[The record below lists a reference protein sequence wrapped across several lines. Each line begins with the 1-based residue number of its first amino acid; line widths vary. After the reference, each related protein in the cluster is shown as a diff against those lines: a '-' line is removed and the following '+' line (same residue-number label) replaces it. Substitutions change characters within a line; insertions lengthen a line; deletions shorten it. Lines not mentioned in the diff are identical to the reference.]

1 MIPASELVRL
11 FRVAF
16 DERWGYIWGKS
27 GQVWTQA
34 NQAASTRDMTVRY
47 GSKWIGRKVADC
59 SGLFVWAYKQQGEK
73 IYHGSNTIFNK
84 YTSATGSLVGEVDI
98 LPGTAVFLVED
109 GRRTHIG
116 LYVGDSA
123 VIEARGTKTGVIES
137 DISEWDEWGTL
148 AAVDYSG
155 MAPDVVI
162 IDSLKPLKQGDSG
175 MTVKWL
181 QEKLLRAGHDVGE
194 KGADGI
200 FGRSTKAA
208 VEAFQ
213 RENGLTVDGIAG
225 KKTFAA
231 LTALD
236 EEPEEVP
243 ENDEPAEDNLT
254 IEEKVHRLWAWMMEA
269 KGVGEGESP

>member
-1 MIPASELVRL
+1 MIHANTLIDL
-11 FRVAF
+11 FKQAL
-16 DERWGYIWGKS
+16 DEHWGYIWGKS

-59 SGLFVWAYKQQGEK
+59 SGLFVWAYKQNGEK
-73 IYHGSNTIFNK
+73 IYHGSNTIYNK

-116 LYVGDSA
+116 LYIGDGA

-137 DISEWDEWGTL
+137 DLSEWDEWGTL
-148 AAVDYSG
+148 SAVDYTG
-155 MAPDVVI
+155 MEPDVVV
-162 IDSLKPLKQGDSG
+162 IDALKPLKQGDSG
-175 MTVKWL
+175 LTVKWL
-181 QEKLLRAGHDVGE
+181 QEQLLVAGESVGE
-194 KGADGI
+194 KGADGV

-208 VEAFQ
+208 VESFQ
-213 RENGLTVDGIAG
+213 RKNGLAVDGIAG
-225 KKTFAA
+225 KQTLAA
-231 LTALD
+231 LTAQG
-236 EEPEEVP
+236 EPEEAP

-254 IEEKVHRLWAWMMEA
+254 IEEKVDRLWAWMMEA
-269 KGVGEGESP
+269 KGGGEGESP

>member
-1 MIPASELVRL
+1 MIPAAELVRL
-11 FRVAF
+11 FRVAL

-59 SGLFVWAYKQQGEK
+59 SGLFVWAYKQHGEK

-98 LPGTAVFLVED
+98 LPGTAVFLVEG

-116 LYVGDSA
+116 LYIGDGA
-123 VIEARGTKTGVIES
+123 VIEARGTKTGVVES
-137 DISEWDEWGTL
+137 DLSEWDEWGTL
-148 AAVDYSG
+148 AAVDYSD
-155 MAPDVVI
+155 MEQDIVVI
-162 IDSLKPLKQGDSG
+162 DALKPLKQGDSG
-175 MTVKWL
+175 LTVKWL
-181 QEKLLRAGHDVGE
+181 QEQLLVAGESVGE

-208 VEAFQ
+208 VESFQ
-213 RENGLTVDGIAG
+213 RKNGLTVDGIVG
-225 KKTFAA
+225 KQTLAA
-231 LTALD
+231 LTVQG
-236 EEPEEVP
+236 EPEEVP
-243 ENDEPAEDNLT
+243 ENDEPAEDTLT
-254 IEEKVHRLWAWMMEA
+254 IEEKVDRLWAWMMEA
-269 KGVGEGESP
+269 KGGVEDESP

>member
-1 MIPASELVRL
+1 MIPAAELVRL
-11 FRVAF
+11 FRVAL

-47 GSKWIGRKVADC
+47 GSKWIGKKVADC
-59 SGLFVWAYKQQGEK
+59 SGLFVWAYKQHGEK
-73 IYHGSNTIFNK
+73 IYHGSNTIFSK

-116 LYVGDSA
+116 LYIGDGA

-137 DISEWDEWGTL
+137 DLSEWDEWGTL
-148 AAVDYSG
+148 AAVDYTG
-155 MAPDVVI
+155 MEPDVVV
-162 IDSLKPLKQGDSG
+162 IDTLKPLKQGDSG
-175 MTVKWL
+175 LTVKWL
-181 QEKLLRAGHDVGE
+181 QEQLLHAGEGVGE

-208 VEAFQ
+208 VESFQ
-213 RENGLTVDGIAG
+213 RKNGLTVDGIAG
-225 KKTFAA
+225 KQTLAA
-231 LTALD
+231 LMAQG
-236 EEPEEVP
+236 EPDEVP

-254 IEEKVHRLWAWMMEA
+254 VEEKVDRLWAWMMEA
-269 KGVGEGESP
+269 KGGVEGESP

>member
-1 MIPASELVRL
+1 MIPAAELVRL
-11 FRVAF
+11 FRIAL

-59 SGLFVWAYKQQGEK
+59 SGLFVWAYKQHGEK

-98 LPGTAVFLVED
+98 LPGTAVFLVEG

-116 LYVGDSA
+116 LYIGDGA
-123 VIEARGTKTGVIES
+123 VIEARGTKTGVVES
-137 DISEWDEWGTL
+137 DLSEWDEWGTL
-148 AAVDYSG
+148 AAVDYSD
-155 MAPDVVI
+155 MEPDIVVI
-162 IDSLKPLKQGDSG
+162 DALKPLKQGDSG
-175 MTVKWL
+175 LTVKWL
-181 QEKLLRAGHDVGE
+181 QEQLLVAGESVGE

-208 VEAFQ
+208 VESFQ
-213 RENGLTVDGIAG
+213 RKNGLTVDGIVG
-225 KKTFAA
+225 KQTLAA
-231 LTALD
+231 LTVQG
-236 EEPEEVP
+236 EPEEVP
-243 ENDEPAEDNLT
+243 ENDEPAEDTLT
-254 IEEKVHRLWAWMMEA
+254 IEEKVEKLWAWMMEV
-269 KGVGEGESP
+269 KGGVEDESP

>member
-1 MIPASELVRL
+1 MIPAAELVRL
-11 FRVAF
+11 FRVAL

-59 SGLFVWAYKQQGEK
+59 SGLFVWAYKQHGEK

-98 LPGTAVFLVED
+98 LPGTAVFLVEG

-116 LYVGDSA
+116 LYIGDGA
-123 VIEARGTKTGVIES
+123 VIEARGTKTGVVES
-137 DISEWDEWGTL
+137 DLSEWDEWGTL
-148 AAVDYSG
+148 AAVDYSD
-155 MAPDVVI
+155 MEPDIVVI
-162 IDSLKPLKQGDSG
+162 DALKPLKQGDSG
-175 MTVKWL
+175 LTVKWL
-181 QEKLLRAGHDVGE
+181 QEQLLVAGESVGE

-208 VEAFQ
+208 VESFQ
-213 RENGLTVDGIAG
+213 RKNGLTVDGIVG
-225 KKTFAA
+225 KQTLAA
-231 LTALD
+231 LTVQG
-236 EEPEEVP
+236 EPEEVP
-243 ENDEPAEDNLT
+243 ENDEPAEDTLT
-254 IEEKVHRLWAWMMEA
+254 IEEKVDRLWAWMMEA
-269 KGVGEGESP
+269 KGGGEDESP

>member
-1 MIPASELVRL
+1 MIKANALIDL
-11 FRVAF
+11 FRQAL
-16 DERWGYIWGKS
+16 DEHWGYIWGKS

-34 NQAASTRDMTVRY
+34 NQNASTREMTVRY

-59 SGLFVWAYKQQGEK
+59 SGLFVWAYKQHGEK
-73 IYHGSNTIFNK
+73 IYHGSNTIFNEH
-84 YTSATGSLVGEVDI
+84 TSATGSLVGEVDI

-116 LYVGDSA
+116 LYIGDGA

-137 DISEWDEWGTL
+137 DLSEWDEWGTL
-148 AAVDYSG
+148 TAVDYSD
-155 MAPDVVI
+155 MESDVVV
-162 IDSLKPLKQGDSG
+162 IDTLKPIKQGDSG
-175 MTVKWL
+175 LTVKWL
-181 QEKLLRAGHDVGE
+181 QEQLLHAGHGVGE

-213 RENGLTVDGIAG
+213 RKNGLAVDGIVG
-225 KKTFAA
+225 KQTLAA
-231 LTALD
+231 LTAQG
-236 EEPEEVP
+236 EPEEAP

-254 IEEKVHRLWAWMMEA
+254 IEEKVEKLWAWMMEA
-269 KGVGEGESP
+269 KGGGEGESP